1 LARGESIWRKECG
14 VEMMNV
20 VSRGRYKS
28 SLPNLEWLKL
38 SSLTTSDQPTTIDD
52 VNMLEDRTK
61 LYIGISFVAG
71 ILITLGFK
79 DVYPD
84 LERRYRQRLRRL
96 STTNP
101 EVFAKVGEKVS
112 LKDNTDRPENT
123 DRLPDIEIPE
133 GIEGCIGNTPLFKIK
148 SLSAA
153 TGCEIL
159 AKAEVSFTACS
170 G

>member
-1 LARGESIWRKECG
+1 
-14 VEMMNV
+14 
-20 VSRGRYKS
+20 
-28 SLPNLEWLKL
+28 
-38 SSLTTSDQPTTIDD
+38 
-52 VNMLEDRTK
+52 MLEDRTK
-61 LYIGISFVAG
+61 VYIGLSFVAG

-101 EVFAKVGEKVS
+101 EIIAKVGEKVA
-112 LKDNTDRPENT
+112 LKDNTDRLETT
-123 DRLPDIEIPE
+123 DRIPEIEIPE

-148 SLSAA
+148 SLSDA

-159 AKAEVSFTACS
+159 AKAEVLHTVLSYILTPSDVYSSSMAPVIAQRIEWR
-170 G
+170 